1 MQRDVAIMPEASA
14 DPSAPQGSV
23 RSRMWADVAR
33 SLWKS
38 KAAVFGSM
46 IVFAVAFCALG
57 APFLALH
64 DPNDQSLRRRLIPPA
79 WEGKGTWEYP
89 LGTDHLGRDIFSRAI
104 YGSRVSLTVGFS
116 AVLISGTLGA
126 LLGLI
131 AGYYGGK
138 IEAIIMRLVD
148 IQLAFPFILLA
159 ISVVAVVGAGLK
171 NVIIVLGIAGW
182 MVYARMVRG
191 EVLSVKEREFVVAAK
206 AVGVRDSLI
215 LLRHILP
222 NVLTPVIVVA
232 TFSVAN
238 VIILE
243 AALSFLG
250 VGVEPAIPTWGG
262 MLADG
267 REYISTAW
275 WLATFPGLAIMFTV
289 LGINLIGDWLRDI
302 LDPRLT
308 V

>member
-1 MQRDVAIMPEASA
+1 
-14 DPSAPQGSV
+14 
-23 RSRMWADVAR
+23 
-33 SLWKS
+33 
-38 KAAVFGSM
+38 M
-46 IVFAVAFCALG
+46 IVLAVAFCALG

-64 DPNDQSLRRRLIPPA
+64 DPNDQSLRRRLIPPG

-104 YGSRVSLTVGFS
+104 YGSRVSLTVGFT
-116 AVLISGTLGA
+116 AVLISGTLGV

-182 MVYARMVRG
+182 MVYARIVRG

-215 LLRHILP
+215 LFRHILP

-302 LDPRLT
+302 LDPRLA

>member
-1 MQRDVAIMPEASA
+1 MPEASA
-14 DPSAPQGSV
+14 DPNGPQGLV
-23 RSRMWADVAR
+23 RNKMWIDVAR

-38 KAAVFGSM
+38 KAAVFGST
-46 IVFAVAFCALG
+46 IVLAVAFCALG

-64 DPNDQSLRRRLIPPA
+64 DPNEQSLRRRLIPPA
-79 WEGKGTWEYP
+79 WAGKGTWEYP

-116 AVLISGTLGA
+116 AVLISGTLGV

-131 AGYYGGK
+131 AGYYGGT

-159 ISVVAVVGAGLK
+159 ISVVAVVGAGVK

-182 MVYARMVRG
+182 MVYGRIVRG

-215 LLRHILP
+215 LFRHILP

-250 VGVEPAIPTWGG
+250 VGVEPTIPTWGG

>member
-1 MQRDVAIMPEASA
+1 MPEASA
-14 DPSAPQGSV
+14 DPSGPQGLV
-23 RSRMWADVAR
+23 RNKMWTDVAR

-38 KAAVFGSM
+38 KAAVFGST
-46 IVFAVAFCALG
+46 IVLAVVFCALG

-64 DPNDQSLRRRLIPPA
+64 DPNEQSLRRRLIPPA
-79 WEGKGTWEYP
+79 WAGKGTWEYP

-116 AVLISGTLGA
+116 AVLISGTLGV

-131 AGYYGGK
+131 AGYYGGT

-148 IQLAFPFILLA
+148 VQLAFPFILLA
-159 ISVVAVVGAGLK
+159 ISVVAVVGAGVK

-182 MVYARMVRG
+182 MVYGRIVRG

-215 LLRHILP
+215 LFRHILP

-250 VGVEPAIPTWGG
+250 VGVEPTIPTWGG

>member
-1 MQRDVAIMPEASA
+1 
-14 DPSAPQGSV
+14 
-23 RSRMWADVAR
+23 
-33 SLWKS
+33 
-38 KAAVFGSM
+38 M
-46 IVFAVAFCALG
+46 IVLAVAFCALG

-64 DPNDQSLRRRLIPPA
+64 DPNDQSLRRRLIPPG

-116 AVLISGTLGA
+116 AVLISGTLGV

-131 AGYYGGK
+131 AGYHGGK

-182 MVYARMVRG
+182 MVYARIVRG

-215 LLRHILP
+215 LFRHILP

-302 LDPRLT
+302 LDPRLA

>member
-1 MQRDVAIMPEASA
+1 
-14 DPSAPQGSV
+14 
-23 RSRMWADVAR
+23 
-33 SLWKS
+33 
-38 KAAVFGSM
+38 M
-46 IVFAVAFCALG
+46 IVLAVAFCALG

-159 ISVVAVVGAGLK
+159 ISVVAVVGAGLN

-182 MVYARMVRG
+182 MVYARIVRG

-215 LLRHILP
+215 LFRHILP
-222 NVLTPVIVVA
+222 NVLTPVIVIA

>member
-1 MQRDVAIMPEASA
+1 MPEASA
-14 DPSAPQGSV
+14 DPSGPQGLV
-23 RSRMWADVAR
+23 RNKMWADVAR

-38 KAAVFGSM
+38 KAAVFGST
-46 IVFAVAFCALG
+46 IVLAVAFCALG

-64 DPNDQSLRRRLIPPA
+64 DPNEQSLRRRLIPPA
-79 WEGKGTWEYP
+79 WAGKGTWEYP

-116 AVLISGTLGA
+116 AVLISGTLGV

-131 AGYYGGK
+131 AGYYGGT

-148 IQLAFPFILLA
+148 VQLAFPFILLA
-159 ISVVAVVGAGLK
+159 ISVVAVVGAGVK

-182 MVYARMVRG
+182 MVYGRIVRG

-215 LLRHILP
+215 LFRHILP

-250 VGVEPAIPTWGG
+250 VGVEPTIPTWGG

>member
-1 MQRDVAIMPEASA
+1 MPEASA
-14 DPSAPQGSV
+14 DPSGPQGLV
-23 RSRMWADVAR
+23 RNKMWADVAR

-38 KAAVFGSM
+38 KAAVFGST
-46 IVFAVAFCALG
+46 IVLAVAFCALG

-64 DPNDQSLRRRLIPPA
+64 DPNEQSLRRRLIPPA
-79 WEGKGTWEYP
+79 WAGKGTWEYP

-116 AVLISGTLGA
+116 AVLISGTLGV

-131 AGYYGGK
+131 AGYYGGT

-148 IQLAFPFILLA
+148 VQLAFPFILLA
-159 ISVVAVVGAGLK
+159 ISVVAVVGAGVK

-182 MVYARMVRG
+182 MVYGRIVRG

-215 LLRHILP
+215 LFRHILP

-250 VGVEPAIPTWGG
+250 VGVEPNIPTWGG

>member
-1 MQRDVAIMPEASA
+1 
-14 DPSAPQGSV
+14 
-23 RSRMWADVAR
+23 
-33 SLWKS
+33 
-38 KAAVFGSM
+38 M

>member
-1 MQRDVAIMPEASA
+1 
-14 DPSAPQGSV
+14 
-23 RSRMWADVAR
+23 
-33 SLWKS
+33 
-38 KAAVFGSM
+38 
-46 IVFAVAFCALG
+46 
-57 APFLALH
+57 
-64 DPNDQSLRRRLIPPA
+64 
-79 WEGKGTWEYP
+79 
-89 LGTDHLGRDIFSRAI
+89 
-104 YGSRVSLTVGFS
+104 
-116 AVLISGTLGA
+116 

-131 AGYYGGK
+131 AGYYGGT

-148 IQLAFPFILLA
+148 VQLAFPFILLA
-159 ISVVAVVGAGLK
+159 ISVVAVVGAGVK

-182 MVYARMVRG
+182 MVYGRIVRG

-215 LLRHILP
+215 LFRHILP

-250 VGVEPAIPTWGG
+250 VGVEPTIPTWGG

>member
-14 DPSAPQGSV
+14 DPRVPQGSV

-64 DPNDQSLRRRLIPPA
+64 DPNDQSLRRRLIPPG

-159 ISVVAVVGAGLK
+159 ISVVRSEEHTSELQ
-171 NVIIVLGIAGW
+171 
-182 MVYARMVRG
+182 
-191 EVLSVKEREFVVAAK
+191 
-206 AVGVRDSLI
+206 
-215 LLRHILP
+215 
-222 NVLTPVIVVA
+222 
-232 TFSVAN
+232 
-238 VIILE
+238 
-243 AALSFLG
+243 
-250 VGVEPAIPTWGG
+250 
-262 MLADG
+262 
-267 REYISTAW
+267 
-275 WLATFPGLAIMFTV
+275 
-289 LGINLIGDWLRDI
+289 
-302 LDPRLT
+302 
-308 V
+308 

>member
-1 MQRDVAIMPEASA
+1 MPEASA
-14 DPSAPQGSV
+14 DPSGPQGLV
-23 RSRMWADVAR
+23 RNKMWADVAR

-38 KAAVFGSM
+38 KAAVFGST
-46 IVFAVAFCALG
+46 IVLAVAFCALG

-64 DPNDQSLRRRLIPPA
+64 DPNEQSLRRRLIPPA
-79 WEGKGTWEYP
+79 WAGKGTWEYP

-182 MVYARMVRG
+182 MVYARIVRG

-215 LLRHILP
+215 LFRHILP

-250 VGVEPAIPTWGG
+250 VGVEPTIPTWGG

>member
-14 DPSAPQGSV
+14 DPSAPQGLV
-23 RSRMWADVAR
+23 PSRMWPDVAR

-46 IVFAVAFCALG
+46 IVLAVAFCALG

-64 DPNDQSLRRRLIPPA
+64 DPNDQSLRRRLIPPG

-182 MVYARMVRG
+182 MVYARIVRG

-215 LLRHILP
+215 LFRHILP

-302 LDPRLT
+302 LDPRLA

>member
-14 DPSAPQGSV
+14 DPRVPQGSV

-46 IVFAVAFCALG
+46 IVLAVAFCALG